1 MNPMAGPMHRLAQ
14 IRDVFLAG
22 LAVIGAVATIML
34 MLHVVADITLRN
46 LRNTPIP
53 ATYEVVTNYYMIALA
68 FVPLAWVEK
77 SGGMVQ
83 VEVINGALSPFMMR
97 LSNLLVAVISAV
109 IYGVLAWVT
118 WQTAVRNTGIG
129 SFVVANQMR
138 VPTWPAYWLPP
149 LGFGLAAMAALLNA
163 VGILLPAPRNTGAR
177 A

>member
-1 MNPMAGPMHRLAQ
+1 MRRLVAL
-14 IRDVFLAG
+14 RDVFLAG

-34 MLHVVADITLRN
+34 MLHVVADIALRN

-68 FVPLAWVEK
+68 FVPLAWLEK
-77 SGGMVQ
+77 TGGMVQ

-97 LSNLLVAVISAV
+97 VSNMLVAVISAG
-109 IYGVLAWVT
+109 IYVTLAWVT
-118 WQTAVRNTGIG
+118 YQVAMRNTAIG
-129 SFVVANQMR
+129 SFLVSNQMR

-149 LGFGLAAMAALLNA
+149 LGFALAALAAALR
-163 VGILLPAPRNTGAR
+163 VPALMFPRLFPSEMR